1 MAGSPT
7 TELIGYLAS
16 ALVVV
21 SLSMTSVVK
30 LRIISVLGSLAF
42 LVYGFLLGSI
52 PLLITNTSIVLL
64 NAWFLRKEFG
74 PAIDL
79 GVSHIRSDS
88 PFLNDF
94 LRYHLDDI
102 RLFQPD
108 FAMPTED
115 SVALVL
121 TRDGLPAG
129 AVVGHRRD
137 ETLELSLDYV
147 LKAYRDSR
155 LGNWLFGPGA
165 GVFKSE
171 GFTRLESEPGTEL
184 HESYLQRIG
193 FRRSGDRYVLEL

>member
-1 MAGSPT
+1 M

-30 LRIISVLGSLAF
+30 LRIISMLGSLAF

-52 PLLITNTSIVLL
+52 PLLITNAAIVLL
-64 NAWFLRKEFG
+64 NAWFLRKEFA
-74 PAIDL
+74 PSIDL
-79 GVSHIRSDS
+79 GVSHIRPDS

-102 RLFQPD
+102 RRFQPD
-108 FAMPTED
+108 FAMPTAD
-115 SVALVL
+115 SFTLVL

-129 AVVGHRRD
+129 AVVGQRRS
-137 ETLELSLDYV
+137 ETLELTLDYV

-165 GVFKSE
+165 GVFRSE
-171 GFTRLESEPGTEL
+171 GFTRVESEPGTEL
-184 HESYLQRIG
+184 HEGYLERIG
-193 FRRSGDRYVLEL
+193 FTRSGDRYVLDL

>member
-1 MAGSPT
+1 M

-30 LRIISVLGSLAF
+30 LRIISMLGSLAF
-42 LVYGFLLGSI
+42 LGYGFLLGSI
-52 PLLITNTSIVLL
+52 PLLITNAAIVLL
-64 NAWFLRKEFG
+64 NAWFLRKELA

-79 GVSHIRSDS
+79 GVSHIRPDS

-102 RLFQPD
+102 RRFQPD
-108 FAMPTED
+108 FAMPTAD
-115 SVALVL
+115 SFTLVL

-129 AVVGHRRD
+129 AVVGLRRS
-137 ETLELSLDYV
+137 ETLELTLDYV

-165 GVFKSE
+165 GVFRSE
-171 GFTRLESEPGTEL
+171 GFTRVESEPGTEL
-184 HESYLQRIG
+184 HEGYLERIG
-193 FRRSGDRYVLEL
+193 FSRVGDRYVLEL

>member
-1 MAGSPT
+1 M

-30 LRIISVLGSLAF
+30 LRIISMLGSLAF
-42 LVYGFLLGSI
+42 LVYGLLLGSV
-52 PLLITNTSIVLL
+52 PLMITNAAIVVL
-64 NAWFLRKEFG
+64 NAWFLRKEFA

-79 GVSHIRSDS
+79 GVSRIRPDS

-94 LRYHLDDI
+94 LRYHMDDI

-115 SVALVL
+115 SITLVL

-165 GVFKSE
+165 GVFRTE
-171 GFTRLESEPGTEL
+171 GFTRVESEPGTEL
-184 HESYLQRIG
+184 HESYLERIG
-193 FRRSGDRYVLEL
+193 FSRSGDRYVLEL